1 MNQFS
6 KVLLAGVLILASFIG
21 ASAQNDYR
29 SKGYKGGVSI
39 TDHFGVFVGAETS
52 HGYMFNRNVYLGAG
66 IGGYIFPNGTENPY
80 FGEAFLDF
88 HSYLRDKKGTPVVGL
103 KTGYMHGFDYEN
115 KGGMKL
121 QNGLFVEPNVG
132 WSWGLRSGHGLTI
145 SLGGKVIAPLGDKR
159 TDQKTL
165 FMPKLSFG
173 FEF

>member
-6 KVLLAGVLILASFIG
+6 KVLLAGVLIVVSFIG

-29 SKGYKGGVSI
+29 SRGYKGSVSI
-39 TDHFGVFVGAETS
+39 TDQFGVWLGAETS

-88 HSYLRDKKGTPVVGL
+88 HSYLRNKKDTPVVGL

-132 WSWGLRSGHGLTI
+132 WSWGLRSGHGITVG
-145 SLGGKVIAPLGDKR
+145 LGGKVISPLGDKR
-159 TDQKTL
+159 TDQKAL
-165 FMPKLSFG
+165 FMPKFSIG